1 MNWSNGHNMN
11 YDMLVIG
18 AGPGGYVCAIR
29 ASQLGQKV
37 AIIDKEW
44 LGGVCLNIGCIP
56 SKTLLKNAEIVDIIR
71 NRSKEFGFT
80 FDNIDIDYS
89 VAVRRSRKV
98 SQRLTKGIEYLMKK
112 NNIDVYMGSA
122 HIQSINE
129 IEIAQTNGK
138 ITTITA
144 DNVVIATG
152 ARPITPNEFKIDNRN
167 IITYRDAILQDKFPK
182 SVVIIGGGAIGVEF
196 ATIWNSYGSEVTI
209 VEMMNNILPME
220 DIEISTELTR
230 SFTKAGIRILKDS
243 KVEEISLEDQNVT
256 ITISNESGHNS
267 IQAEQVLVAIGF
279 TPNIEGLGLNAMGVT
294 KDPQGFIQVDDNMST
309 NIENV
314 YAIGDVTG
322 KLLLAHVATAQ
333 GIVAAET
340 IAGHPTVQLN
350 YKMLPK
356 ATYCHPEVASFGYT
370 EAEALEAGYNTRV
383 SKFRFSANGKAL
395 SLGDHSGWIKIVSN
409 DKNHYILGA
418 HMIGPQVTE
427 LLPELSLAY
436 NAKLTAEDIAK
447 NIHAHPT
454 LSEAIME
461 TAQGLVDEMIHA

>member
-1 MNWSNGHNMN
+1 
-11 YDMLVIG
+11 
-18 AGPGGYVCAIR
+18 
-29 ASQLGQKV
+29 
-37 AIIDKEW
+37 
-44 LGGVCLNIGCIP
+44 
-56 SKTLLKNAEIVDIIR
+56 
-71 NRSKEFGFT
+71 
-80 FDNIDIDYS
+80 
-89 VAVRRSRKV
+89 
-98 SQRLTKGIEYLMKK
+98 YLMKK

-122 HIQSINE
+122 HIKSINE
-129 IEIAQTNGK
+129 IEITQTNGK

-167 IITYRDAILQDKFPK
+167 IVTYRDAILQDRLPK

-309 NIENV
+309 NIDNV

-322 KLLLAHVATAQ
+322 KLLLAHVAAAQ

-340 IAGHPTVQLN
+340 IAGHPT
-350 YKMLPK
+350 
-356 ATYCHPEVASFGYT
+356 
-370 EAEALEAGYNTRV
+370 
-383 SKFRFSANGKAL
+383 
-395 SLGDHSGWIKIVSN
+395 
-409 DKNHYILGA
+409 
-418 HMIGPQVTE
+418 
-427 LLPELSLAY
+427 
-436 NAKLTAEDIAK
+436 
-447 NIHAHPT
+447 
-454 LSEAIME
+454 
-461 TAQGLVDEMIHA
+461 

>member
-1 MNWSNGHNMN
+1 MN
-11 YDMLVIG
+11 YDILVIG

-56 SKTLLKNAEIVDIIR
+56 SKTLLKNAEIVNIIR

-80 FDNIDIDYS
+80 FDNLDIDYS

-98 SQRLTKGIEYLMKK
+98 SQRLTKGIEHLMKK
-112 NNIDVYMGSA
+112 NNIDVYMGKA
-122 HIQSINE
+122 RIQSINE
-129 IEIAQTNGK
+129 VEMTQANGK
-138 ITTITA
+138 TTIITA
-144 DNVVIATG
+144 ENIVVASG
-152 ARPITPNEFKIDNRN
+152 ARPKTPAQFKIDNSK
-167 IITYRDAILQDKFPK
+167 IVTYRDAILQNQHPK

-220 DIEISTELTR
+220 DIEISAELTR
-230 SFTKAGIRILKDS
+230 SLTKAGIRILKDS
-243 KVEEISLEDQNVT
+243 KVEEIDLEDQNVT
-256 ITISNESGHNS
+256 IRISNKSGHSS
-267 IQAEQVLVAIGF
+267 IKAEQVLVAIGF
-279 TPNIEGLGLNAMGVT
+279 TPNIEGLGLNAMGVK
-294 KDPQGFIQVDDNMST
+294 KDSQGFVQVNDSMST

-322 KLLLAHVATAQ
+322 KLLLAHVASAQ

-340 IAGHPTVQLN
+340 IAGHPTVKLN

-356 ATYCHPEVASFGYT
+356 ATYCYPEVASFGYT
-370 EAEALEAGYNTRV
+370 ESEAQEAGYNTRV

-395 SLGDHSGWIKIVSN
+395 SLGDHNGWIKIVSD
-409 DKNHYILGA
+409 DKHHDILGA

-436 NAKLTAEDIAK
+436 NAELTAEDIAR

-461 TAQGLVDEMIHA
+461 TAQGLVDKIIHS